1 MADSQLQIANGNYDF
16 MNTSPVHDHNA
27 FRLSF
32 IINTAVGALLLLLS
46 AVGLVLEGVFPQMR
60 GTLACGF
67 MWPAIVCLFIA
78 SLHYS
83 KSLSLR
89 K

>member
-1 MADSQLQIANGNYDF
+1 MLTESGK
-16 MNTSPVHDHNA
+16 MNMSSKQNPRGY
-27 FRLSF
+27 RLSF

-46 AVGLVLEGVFPQMR
+46 ATGGVLEGLFPQMR
-60 GTLACGF
+60 GTLAVGF
-67 MWPAIVCLFIA
+67 LWPAIVCLFIA

-83 KSLSLR
+83 KFLSLR